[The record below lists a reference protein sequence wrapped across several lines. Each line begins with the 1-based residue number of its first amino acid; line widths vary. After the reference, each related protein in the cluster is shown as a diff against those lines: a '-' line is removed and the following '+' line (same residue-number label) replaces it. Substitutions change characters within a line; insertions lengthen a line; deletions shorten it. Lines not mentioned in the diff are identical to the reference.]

1 MKWIDGLVEFNK
13 NKRYKNWVVP
23 KRGTKSY
30 KEVMEMIKPVIIK
43 PMTTKIMVK

>member
-23 KRGTKSY
+23 RKNTHSY
-30 KEVMEMIKPVIIK
+30 KTVMEMIKPVTLA
-43 PMTTKIMVK
+43 PMKVAKMVK